1 MQARAAGVWAGASL
15 RVGVLATVELLILT
29 PKQRATMGMPAVLNA
44 RKRTYTTT
52 ERPSAHC
59 GVRATTPATGVG
71 QLHGTGGFGGGGGGG
86 IGSELLLFICN
97 MFPPFFVL
105 VVAVVVLVM
114 RLSTFL
120 CIPRCRFSKF
130 RLRLVNGEKPTGCL
144 SPRRLHGVANF
155 SSSFLFFLYH

>member
-52 ERPSAHC
+52 EQPSAHC

-86 IGSELLLFICN
+86 IGSELL
-97 MFPPFFVL
+97 
-105 VVAVVVLVM
+105 
-114 RLSTFL
+114 
-120 CIPRCRFSKF
+120 
-130 RLRLVNGEKPTGCL
+130 
-144 SPRRLHGVANF
+144 
-155 SSSFLFFLYH
+155 